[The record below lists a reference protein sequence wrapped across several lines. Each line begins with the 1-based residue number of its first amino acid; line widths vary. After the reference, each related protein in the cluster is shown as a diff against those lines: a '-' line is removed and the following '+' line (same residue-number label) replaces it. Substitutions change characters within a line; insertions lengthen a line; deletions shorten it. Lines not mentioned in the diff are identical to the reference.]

1 MMRMHLWRERLN
13 RWLAPFARRISL
25 SPNKITFLAL
35 TINLTGAAA
44 LAATPYGAWRFPLA
58 AILIGAGGLLDALDG
73 AVARA
78 QGRTSRFGDFLDHFC
93 DRLSD
98 VAILVGW
105 CIGTRVSLVIAAPG
119 VIAAMLNGYIGTQ
132 SEATFGKR
140 TYTGTGRGEFI
151 LAAFALPL
159 IQFTLMRTQLDEARY
174 AGLTVAEWLTAI
186 VAVFAVIG
194 IVERFIEAARLGK
207 AS

>member
-1 MMRMHLWRERLN
+1 MHLWRERLN
-13 RWLAPFARRISL
+13 RWIAPLARRISL

-35 TINLTGAAA
+35 TINLAAAAA
-44 LAATPYGAWRFPLA
+44 LAARPYGPWRFPLA
-58 AILIGAGGLLDALDG
+58 ALLISAGGFLDALDG

-78 QGRTSRFGDFLDHFC
+78 QGRASRFGDFLDHFC

-105 CIGTRVSLVIAAPG
+105 CIGTRVSLAIAVPG

-140 TYTGTGRGEFI
+140 SYKGTGRGEFI

-159 IQFTLMRTQLDEARY
+159 IQFTLMRTEMDEARFG
-174 AGLTVAEWLTAI
+174 GLTVAEWLTAT
-186 VAVFAVIG
+186 VAVFAVVG
-194 IVERFIEAARLGK
+194 IVERFVEAIRLGK